1 MTAAANPGRD
11 ADSGDQNT
19 VVPLRARQRME
30 TRRSLVDAAR
40 RNFADRGYAA
50 TTIEE
55 IARSAGASRAT
66 FYLHFKTKNEIVEA
80 ILEPFRRRSYELGR
94 RVGHVTRM
102 TDADVTQWVSDW
114 AHAYADHTDDLRVTS
129 IAMAS
134 DDALAI
140 RLGADV
146 PSLVTELAEEHPRLR
161 DAAAAKRAEVL
172 IRLMFSSLNTYCH
185 DHFVRGFYALDELV
199 TETSASWRAYFIP
212 ELRTVVVDD
221 LDTPAS

>member
-11 ADSGDQNT
+11 ADYGEEST
-19 VVPLRARQRME
+19 VIPLRVRQRME

-40 RNFADRGYAA
+40 RNFADRGYAS

-66 FYLHFKTKNEIVEA
+66 FYLHFKTKNDIVEA

-94 RVGHVTRM
+94 RVRDVTRM
-102 TDADVTQWVSDW
+102 TSSDVSQWVSDW
-114 AHAYADHTDDLRVTS
+114 AQAYAEHTDDLRVTS

-134 DDALAI
+134 DSSLAI

-146 PSLVTELAEEHPRLR
+146 PRLITDLADEHPRLR
-161 DAAAAKRAEVL
+161 ETAVANKAEVL

-185 DHFVRGFYALDELV
+185 DHFVRGFYDLDELV
-199 TETSASWRAYFIP
+199 TETSASWQAYFIP
-212 ELRTVVVDD
+212 QLCRVIADKD
-221 LDTPAS
+221 